1 MTALWGLGQMMFS
14 KFIVVFDADVDVQ
27 DLNQVIWQW
36 GANVDPRRDSLL
48 VDGPV
53 DALDHAAPLPGL
65 GSKIGFDAT
74 TKGPEEGLGRPWPE
88 VIRMAPE
95 VVQRIDRLWERLG
108 LGR

>member
-1 MTALWGLGQMMFS
+1 MMFS
-14 KFIVVFDADVDVQ
+14 KFIVVFDAEVNVH

-36 GANVDPRRDSLL
+36 GANVDPRRDMLL

-53 DALDHAAPLPGL
+53 DALDHAAPLPCL

-74 TKGPEEGLGRPWPE
+74 TKWAGEGINRPWPE
-88 VIRMAPE
+88 VIRMDGE
-95 VVQRIDRLWERLG
+95 VVKRVDQLWGRLG